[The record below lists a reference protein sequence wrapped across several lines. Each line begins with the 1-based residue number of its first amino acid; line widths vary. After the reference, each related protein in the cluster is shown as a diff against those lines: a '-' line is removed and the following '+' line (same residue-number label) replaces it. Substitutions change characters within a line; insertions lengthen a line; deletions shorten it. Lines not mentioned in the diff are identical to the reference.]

1 MKRRKLAAAALSLTV
16 AAGSMGMPAQ
26 PRIVSSAPLT
36 ASAAYEK
43 FDYENLKCQDDG
55 GVISII
61 GYTEAPSG
69 ELAIPSEINGEKVTE
84 IRDFVFMGCE
94 GITSVV
100 LPDTIETIG
109 GSAFKDCVKLT
120 SVALPDD
127 LEELGYSAF
136 EGCTGLTEVTIPK
149 NINTGNYNNWYYAM
163 FKGCTGLKKV
173 TFADGRETVPDEI
186 FSGCTSLETVILP
199 DTINK
204 IGARSFTGCTS
215 LKSIKLPDG
224 IQQITESAFE
234 GCTALNTVSFPKSLL
249 SIGSKAFMGCALPS
263 VEFPE
268 GLIQIDSKAFADCKG
283 LKTVK
288 LPESLTSVRADAFD
302 GTPFGEKPTVIVR
315 DNTLVSVIGAKGE
328 FTIPDG
334 ITKIGGSAFANNTE
348 LTAVNIPDSVTV
360 IGMSAF
366 SGCSGLTSIDL
377 PESINKISISAFSG
391 TGLTSVKIPKN
402 VTTVEYGVFSG
413 CESLKTV
420 ELHDGIKEIHGAQ
433 MYPGAF
439 SGCTALESIDIP
451 SSVNVIGP
459 SVFSGCTSLKE
470 ITVPEGVTELSFY
483 VFNGCTSLEKVA
495 LPDSLEWVDKVAFG
509 ETPYLASLK
518 ADSNGMIIVGK
529 TLLDGSACKDDITIP
544 ENVTCIAGS
553 AFEGNTDITSVRFA
567 APMKKI
573 GIFAFRKC
581 TGLTSAELPVA
592 EQYDYY
598 TSNIYNGCTGLKSV
612 TIAEGVKDIPDGVF
626 KECAALT
633 DVIIPEGVETI
644 SSSAFLGCTSLGS
657 VKLPDSISE
666 VKSSAFEDCTSL
678 EKVTMPADF
687 TNFGE
692 NSFTNTPWFDS
703 QCKDED
709 FKIVNGVVLDAKQ
722 KSGDIVIPDGV
733 KAIRSAFS
741 GCDGITSVK
750 LPEGLETI
758 GYEAFYGCKG
768 LTSIE
773 LPSTVKT
780 LGYRAFAGCTGLT
793 SIKLPESVERI
804 DMNAFDGCS
813 NLSKVE
819 FAESIKDIDG
829 RAFNNTAWLAAKRAE
844 DPIVIVNGVV
854 IDGKSATGD
863 VVIDEGPDTI
873 GEYAFFGSQAK
884 TVVVPK
890 SVNRILACAFTYCPN
905 LEKITISNED
915 CYVYPGAATISNTYS
930 VLSYYEGDIQL
941 GDGSGQTTTTSDG
954 GGTGQ
959 STTTTASTTDDG
971 GSGSTTTASTTDDG
985 GNGSTTAAS
994 TTDDGGNGS
1003 TTAASTT
1010 DDGGNGSTTAASTTD
1025 DGGNGSTTA
1034 ASTTDDGGNGSTTA
1048 ASTTDDGGNGST
1060 TTADKTVVKYY
1071 GYGTVAN
1078 GFYFNHDTNK
1088 FNSGHADG
1096 IDKLVSVNASGEK
1109 EEVTIEKT
1117 NYTFAAASNN
1127 ADNPQ
1132 DTYSREQKDFT
1143 YPVNVFYDGVQVFN
1157 EDDTPMQFKAFIGV
1171 KGDGNFDN
1179 VVDSSDASAVLVYYA
1194 KMSTG
1199 ADPTETRF
1207 APSSCKA
1214 VNDNPELDELA
1225 AMLVDIDQDVLSD
1238 GNWKKQRSQR
1248 VIDANDASRVLRF
1261 YSAASTTA
1269 PEDFSAKA
1277 TWDTI
1282 LGR

>member
-1 MKRRKLAAAALSLTV
+1 MKLKKLAAAVFSLTI
-16 AAGSMGMPAQ
+16 AAGSIGMPVQ
-26 PRIVSSAPLT
+26 PSILSSAPLI

-55 GVISII
+55 GTVVIT
-61 GYTEAPSG
+61 GYTEAPTG
-69 ELAIPSEINGEKVTE
+69 ALVIPSEINGEKVTE

-100 LPDTIETIG
+100 LPDTVKVIG
-109 GSAFKDCVKLT
+109 GGAFKECVNIT
-120 SVALPDD
+120 SVELPDD
-127 LEELGYSAF
+127 LEEMGYSAF

-149 NINTGNYNNWYYAM
+149 NVNTGNYNNWYYAM
-163 FKGCTGLKKV
+163 FKGCTGLKKI
-173 TFADGRETVPDEI
+173 TFAEGRETVPDEI
-186 FSGCTSLETVILP
+186 YSGCTSLETIVLP
-199 DTINK
+199 DSLK
-204 IGARSFTGCTS
+204 RIGARSFTGCTS

-224 IQQITESAFE
+224 LQHINDSAFE

-249 SIGSKAFMGCALPS
+249 SIGSKSFMGCALTAA
-263 VEFPE
+263 EFPE
-268 GLIQIDSKAFADCKG
+268 GLQQIDSKAFADCKG

-302 GTPFGEKPTVIVR
+302 GTPFGKKPTVIVR

-334 ITKIGGSAFANNTE
+334 ITKIGGSAFSGNTE

-377 PESINKISISAFSG
+377 PDSINKISISAFSG

-420 ELHDGIKEIHGAQ
+420 ELHDGIKELHGQ
-433 MYPGAF
+433 GMYPGAF
-439 SGCTALESIDIP
+439 TGCTALESIDIP

-470 ITVPEGVTELSFY
+470 ITVPEGVTELGAY
-483 VFNGCTSLEKVA
+483 VFSGCTSLEKVN
-495 LPDSLEWVDKVAFG
+495 LPESLEYVGEGAFKD
-509 ETPYLASLK
+509 TPYLASLK
-518 ADSNGMIIVGK
+518 ADGSGFIIVGK
-529 TLLDGSACKDDITIP
+529 TLLDGSACKGDITIP
-544 ENVTCIAGS
+544 ENVTCIEGG
-553 AFEGNTDITSVRFA
+553 AFDGNADITSVKFA

-573 GIFAFRKC
+573 GSRAFKDC
-581 TGLTSAELPVA
+581 TGLTSAVLPA
-592 EQYDYY
+592 TENYDYNSSGIY
-598 TSNIYNGCTGLKSV
+598 SGCNGITSL
-612 TIAEGVKDIPDGVF
+612 TIAEGVTVIPSSTF
-626 KECAALT
+626 EKCAALT
-633 DVIIPEGVETI
+633 DVTIPEGVETI
-644 SSSAFLGCTSLGS
+644 LSNAFFECTSLGE
-657 VKLPDSISE
+657 VKLPDSINE
-666 VKSSAFEDCTSL
+666 VDLYAFSGCSAL
-678 EKVTMPADF
+678 ENVTMPADF

-722 KSGDIVIPDGV
+722 KSGDIVIPEGV

-741 GCDGITSVK
+741 GCGGITSVK

-773 LPSTVKT
+773 LPSTVKN

-804 DMNAFDGCS
+804 DMNAFDSCS

-819 FAESIKDIDG
+819 FAESIRDIDG

-844 DPIVIVNGVV
+844 APIVIVNGVV

-884 TVVVPK
+884 TVVVPE
-890 SVNRILACAFTYCPN
+890 SVNSILAGAFMYCPN

-941 GDGSGQTTTTSDG
+941 GDDSGQTTTTSDG

-959 STTTTASTTDDG
+959 STTTTATTDDG
-971 GSGSTTTASTTDDG
+971 GNNTATTASTTDDG
-985 GNGSTTAAS
+985 GNNTATTASTTDDSGNNTATTAS
-994 TTDDGGNGS
+994 TTDDGGNNTATTAS
-1003 TTAASTT
+1003 TTDGGGNNTATTASTTDDGENNTATTASTT
-1010 DDGGNGSTTAASTTD
+1010 DDGGNNTA
-1025 DGGNGSTTA
+1025 
-1034 ASTTDDGGNGSTTA
+1034 
-1048 ASTTDDGGNGST
+1048 
-1060 TTADKTVVKYY
+1060 TTADKTIVKYY

-1078 GFYFNHDTNK
+1078 GFYFNHDDRK
-1088 FNSGHADG
+1088 YNSGHADG
-1096 IDKLVSVNASGEK
+1096 IDKLVSVNASGEQ

-1132 DTYSREQKDFT
+1132 ATYSAEQKDFT
-1143 YPVNVFYDGVQVFN
+1143 YPINVFYNGVQVFN

-1171 KGDGNFDN
+1171 KGDANFDN
-1179 VVDSSDASAVLVYYA
+1179 IVDSNDASAVLVYYA

-1199 ADPTETRF
+1199 GDSKTTRF
-1207 APSSCKA
+1207 AQASCKA
-1214 VNDNPELDELA
+1214 VNEHPELDELA
-1225 AMLVDIDQDVLSD
+1225 VMLADIDRDVLSD
-1238 GNWKKQRSQR
+1238 DNWKKGREER
-1248 VIDANDASRVLRF
+1248 ILDANDTSKILMF
-1261 YSAASTTA
+1261 YSSSSTTS
-1269 PEDFSAKA
+1269 PEEFSAKA
-1277 TWDTI
+1277 AWDKI